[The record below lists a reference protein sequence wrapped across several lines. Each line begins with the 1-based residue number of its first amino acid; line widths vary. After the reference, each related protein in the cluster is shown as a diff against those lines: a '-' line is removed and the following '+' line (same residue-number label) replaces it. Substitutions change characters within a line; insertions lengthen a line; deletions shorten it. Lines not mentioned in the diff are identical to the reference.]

1 MMKRK
6 ICQFNARSKYWN
18 YYMEEALDLFASKD
32 LGEEE
37 VQVSNG
43 YGPFVM
49 ELLLCLAKRRKPFG
63 YRF

>member
-1 MMKRK
+1 MPDQN
-6 ICQFNARSKYWN
+6 IGNIGGRSI
-18 YYMEEALDLFASKD
+18 DLFASKD

-49 ELLLCLAKRRKPFG
+49 ELLLCLAKGENPLDIDFKEQKNN
-63 YRF
+63 